1 MTRFRQLTVM
11 ILGCLLVPAVMAG
24 AQDVSGDALFQQAFG
39 VSRLLDS
46 AVVQEVMGLPAGERL
61 MRDTNGDGAPDEQW
75 YLDTDKRHT
84 IQPLLVRVIDEDGDL
99 AQDGRG
105 DLDSDLYL
113 FDWEA
118 DGVVDVV
125 KDYVDYDG
133 DNDVD
138 AMGLFYDKRRTDY
151 ADSITVWWA
160 IDEGDDNLLWYDV
173 NGTYYQDLCQYRTHF
188 SGDETFYQFELTT
201 GTDEWLNIF
210 EDPFAFYD
218 PDGDTCS
225 EEVVRICARGDVVEN
240 LRYSVDAD
248 GDAFG
253 RRTHDYDFSIT
264 ALPGDKA
271 VETPGNITTPL
282 EIRGIATHVVLPWD
296 ATRDY
301 VKSVSWDQAMLTWD
315 EINANTEQDV
325 DKDPYER
332 WEGII
337 NHAAKDGTFPQVG
350 GPPTSALN
358 KRVEISDE
366 PAAPLRLY
374 YDAADRRIHLLGANR
389 GYIDVD
395 FDLDGQVDMS
405 YTYLDDNGDGVFDRR
420 TFDVDADGT
429 PEFIWPMNGK
439 GREFDVD
446 YETIMPFYT
455 KELEE
460 VLASSQRFIDYA
472 EGLLAEEL
480 DSLPLVKQFF
490 LNEVSNWHPEQ
501 QLGERI
507 RNTPAGARYYTDLY
521 RDLLFWALHGKFG
534 DSLSDWADVEERYMS
549 GRYAEA
555 AEQLNDMLALPA
567 GHVGT
572 KFSSFTDRLDIV
584 LDNTGKSEHANFPVV
599 LDVAALKTEE
609 PGFNPANCAV
619 LAPERW
625 LDWREVPHQVDSF
638 NLAGVEQVTFL
649 AHVPADTIVTYYLVF
664 DPNGTR
670 QSEFPKLT
678 HAVLDNPAYVAW
690 ESEYGAFRFY
700 TGQFDF
706 FGKQVDRNIPKTER
720 LIYPLIEVDYHA
732 QQDWGIDALHVGTT
746 SGLGGL
752 NLVLDGETYLVQSP
766 ANKGQVAF
774 EYKALGSG
782 PVRAVTE
789 IAATNVVPER
799 PEVKVRLLCTVY
811 AEHQE
816 SQIETEVVGV
826 DGETDLTPGLMY
838 IERGT
843 AFADEDKGL
852 AGSWGYQGEDI
863 GEIGLGVIV
872 PPAALESIEDA
883 GHEQRLVCNAS
894 GHGLTYWIIG
904 DWRRGRQYAV
914 SAGPATWRWELE
926 QLANRLQSTP
936 RVKVNKPRM

>member
-1 MTRFRQLTVM
+1 MTRFRQFAVM
-11 ILGCLLVPAVMAG
+11 ILACLLASAVLAA
-24 AQDVSGDALFQQAFG
+24 AQEVSGDALFQQALG
-39 VSRLLDS
+39 VARQLDP
-46 AVVQEVMGLPAGERL
+46 AVVQEVMALPAGERL

-113 FDWEA
+113 FDWQA

-138 AMGLFYDKRRTDY
+138 AMGLFYDKRRTEY

-160 IDEGDDNLLWYDV
+160 VDEGDDNLLWYDV
-173 NGTYYQDLCQYRTHF
+173 NGAYYQDLCQYRTHF
-188 SGDETFYQFELTT
+188 SGDETFYQFELAT

-218 PDGDTCS
+218 PDGDACS

-248 GDAFG
+248 GDASG

-271 VETPGNITTPL
+271 IKTPGDITTPL

-296 ATRDY
+296 ATQDY

-366 PAAPLRLY
+366 PATPLRLY
-374 YDAADRRIHLLGANR
+374 YDAADHRLHLLGANR

-395 FDLDGQVDMS
+395 FDLDGEVDMS
-405 YTYLDDNGDGVFDRR
+405 YTYLDDNNDGIFDRR

-455 KELEE
+455 KELET
-460 VLASSQRFIDYA
+460 VLADSQRFIDLA
-472 EGLLAEEL
+472 ESLLAAEL
-480 DSLPLVKQFF
+480 DSLPPVKQFF

-534 DSLSDWADVEERYMS
+534 DPLADWADVEELYMS
-549 GRYAEA
+549 GKYAKA
-555 AEQLNDMLALPA
+555 AERLDDMLNLAV
-567 GHVGT
+567 GHVDT
-572 KFSSFTDRLDIV
+572 KFSRYTKRLDIV
-584 LDNTGKSEHANFPVV
+584 LDNTGKPEQAYFPVV
-599 LDVAALKTEE
+599 LDVDALKTGEA
-609 PGFNPANCAV
+609 GFNPANCAV

-638 NLAGVEQVTFL
+638 NLAGEEQLSFL
-649 AHVPADTIVTYYLVF
+649 AHVPADSIVTYYLVY
-664 DPNGTR
+664 DPNGAR
-670 QSEFPKLT
+670 NAEFPKLT
-678 HAVLDNPAYVAW
+678 NAVLDNPAYVAW

-706 FGKQVDRNIPKTER
+706 FGKMVDRNISKAER
-720 LIYPLIEVDYHA
+720 LIYPLIDVDYHN
-732 QQDWGIDALHVGTT
+732 QQDWGIDALHVNTT

-752 NLVLDGETYLVQSP
+752 SLVLDGETYLVQSP
-766 ANKGQVAF
+766 AGEGDVEF
-774 EYKALGSG
+774 EYKVMGSG
-782 PVRAVTE
+782 PVRAVAE
-789 IAATNVVPER
+789 IVATNVVPDR
-799 PEVKVRLLCTVY
+799 PDVKVRLVCSVY

-816 SQIETEVVGV
+816 SQIQAQVMGLDEESQLV
-826 DGETDLTPGLMY
+826 PGLMDL
-838 IERGT
+838 EHET
-843 AFADEDKGL
+843 TFADTDSGL
-852 AGSWGYQGEDI
+852 AGLWGFQGEEI

-872 PPAALESIEDA
+872 PPELLDSIE
-883 GHEQRLVCNAS
+883 QRKFERQLICRAPDQE
-894 GHGLTYWIIG
+894 LTYWIIG
-904 DWRRGRQYAV
+904 DWQRGRQYPV
-914 SAGPATWRWELE
+914 SAGADTWQWEME
-926 QLANRLQSTP
+926 QLAQRLHNVP
-936 RVKVNKPRM
+936 DVKIQPPLR